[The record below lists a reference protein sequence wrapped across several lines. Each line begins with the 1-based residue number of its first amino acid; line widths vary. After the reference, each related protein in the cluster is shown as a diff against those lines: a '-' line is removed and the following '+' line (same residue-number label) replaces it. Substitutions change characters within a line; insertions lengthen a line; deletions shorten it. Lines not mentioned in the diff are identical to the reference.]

1 MDSSFLPSELIVRH
15 FVHHKFTLELG
26 PSVSYLGKGIRNTII
41 AIVVLKLSFDLV
53 QAVLSMRPGTR
64 TR

>member
-1 MDSSFLPSELIVRH
+1 MDSSFLPAEVTVRH

-26 PSVSYLGKGIRNTII
+26 PSILNLAKGIRNTII
-41 AIVVLKLSFDLV
+41 AIVAVKLSFDLL
-53 QAVLSMRPGTR
+53 QAVISMRPGTK